1 MIGFFGGTFDPVHN
15 GHLCAAKAAAA
26 ALGCKVRMVL
36 SARPPHRRPPCASAG
51 QRWAL
56 LRLACAAHP
65 ELLADDAELRR
76 KGPSYTVDTLKA
88 ARRRRGAE
96 PLCWIIGTD
105 AFNDIHSWRQWRT
118 VLGLAHVVLLPRA
131 GVALKGPA
139 LRLRRRRR
147 AGLSKA
153 SAGGILLLE
162 SEVPPVSASCIR
174 RRVAGGA
181 EVGHLLPDCVHAY
194 IRRHGLYS
202 RRPSEA

>member
-36 SARPPHRRPPCASAG
+36 SARPPHRRPPCASAS

-88 ARRRRGAE
+88 VRRRRGAE

-105 AFNDIHSWRQWRT
+105 AFNDIHSWRQWRA
-118 VLGLAHVVLLPRA
+118 VLGLAHVVLLPRV

-162 SEVPPVSASCIR
+162 SEVPPVSASSIR

>member
-51 QRWAL
+51 QRWAM

-105 AFNDIHSWRQWRT
+105 AFNDIHSWRQWRA

-162 SEVPPVSASCIR
+162 SEVPPVSASSIR

>member
-36 SARPPHRRPPCASAG
+36 SARPPHRRPPCASAS
-51 QRWAL
+51 QRWAM

-88 ARRRRGAE
+88 VRRRRGGE

-105 AFNDIHSWRQWRT
+105 AFNDIHSWRQWRA

-162 SEVPPVSASCIR
+162 SEVPPVSASSIR

>member
-105 AFNDIHSWRQWRT
+105 AFNDIHSWRQWRA

-162 SEVPPVSASCIR
+162 SEVPPVSASSIR

-181 EVGHLLPDCVHAY
+181 GVGHLLPDCVHAY

>member
-1 MIGFFGGTFDPVHN
+1 M
-15 GHLCAAKAAAA
+15 
-26 ALGCKVRMVL
+26 
-36 SARPPHRRPPCASAG
+36 
-51 QRWAL
+51 

-88 ARRRRGAE
+88 VRRRRGGE

-118 VLGLAHVVLLPRA
+118 VLGLAHVVLLPRS

-162 SEVPPVSASCIR
+162 SEVPPVSASSIR

-181 EVGHLLPDCVHAY
+181 EVRHLLPDCVHAY

>member
-51 QRWAL
+51 QRWAM

-76 KGPSYTVDTLKA
+76 KGPSYTVDSLKA
-88 ARRRRGAE
+88 VRRRRGGE